1 MSRIEAPTLLVYGQF
16 DKAYLKFRS
25 AAEAELKRGKT
36 MVVEN
41 SGAFVMQDN
50 PPATAR
56 VLKAFLDEA

>member
-1 MSRIEAPTLLVYGQF
+1 
-16 DKAYLKFRS
+16 
-25 AAEAELKRGKT
+25 